1 MNEQLLHYLWKHKL
15 FSRENIQT
23 TENKPLKIIFV
34 GEHNHDAGPDFF
46 NGRVKIDGTEWAG
59 SVEIHNKASDWF
71 VHGHDKDPAYN
82 NVILHVVAIYDVDVV
97 TRNSIKIP
105 TFVLPYEKRMASNYK
120 VLAASKKWIS
130 CEDHFQ
136 QIDPM
141 IRSMWTETL
150 LIERLQRKS
159 EAVSALM
166 SQTNNDLDEV
176 FYQVLCRNMGFKINA
191 QPFEQLAR
199 AVPLKIVRKQGNDA
213 QKIEALLF
221 GAAGLLQNPA
231 SDYQKQLTGEF
242 SHLANRFQI
251 KPLNKSIWKFAR
263 MRPVNFPTVRI
274 AQLADLLSRTS
285 QFTQELKNAKELEQA
300 FELFHCQ
307 ASTFWETHYT
317 FQKESRKR
325 KKLLGNKSIENIII
339 NSVFPFMF
347 VVSKYYDD
355 AAIQKKI
362 FSWMENLPPEKN
374 RIIDNWIQTG
384 AEINSGYESQ
394 AYIELYNEYCK
405 HAKCLNCRLG
415 GYIIREM

>member
-1 MNEQLLHYLWKHKL
+1 MNEQLLHHLWKHKL
-15 FSRENIQT
+15 FSHENIQT
-23 TENKPLKIIFV
+23 TNNKPLEIISV

-46 NGRVKIDGTEWAG
+46 NSRVKIAGTKWAG

-82 NVILHVVAIYDVDVV
+82 NVILHVVATYDVDVV

-105 TFVLPYEKRMASNYK
+105 TFVLPYEKRMASNYN

-166 SQTNNDLDEV
+166 AQTNNDLDEV

-307 ASTFWETHYT
+307 ASIFWETHYT

-325 KKLLGNKSIENIII
+325 KKLLGN
-339 NSVFPFMF
+339 
-347 VVSKYYDD
+347 
-355 AAIQKKI
+355 
-362 FSWMENLPPEKN
+362 
-374 RIIDNWIQTG
+374 
-384 AEINSGYESQ
+384 
-394 AYIELYNEYCK
+394 
-405 HAKCLNCRLG
+405 
-415 GYIIREM
+415 